1 METPQPSQLPKKPP
15 LQFPDESKAFIDP
28 YLQRNENSTN
38 EQANNRIKPF
48 LTLTYA
54 QSLDSK
60 LSLAPGTQTILSGP
74 ETKAMTH
81 YLRSKHDA
89 ILVGV
94 GTAVADDPALNCR
107 IEGIALAGQP
117 RPVILDPKARWS
129 PGKWPNQLS
138 ACMQLAQQGIG
149 KGPWIVTSTSRE
161 RIDNSYLT
169 CAEKCSGEYIT
180 VANTDGEMDWEEIL
194 IELGDRGI
202 KSLMVEGGAKIINT
216 LLQKKYVHLIDAVI
230 ITIAPVWLGKDGV
243 DVSPP
248 AARSTDGTQAAVA
261 RLTNTR
267 WQQFGQDVV
276 MCGHAQR

>member
-38 EQANNRIKPF
+38 EQDNNRIKPF

-149 KGPWIVTSTSRE
+149 KGPAR
-161 RIDNSYLT
+161 
-169 CAEKCSGEYIT
+169 
-180 VANTDGEMDWEEIL
+180 
-194 IELGDRGI
+194 
-202 KSLMVEGGAKIINT
+202 
-216 LLQKKYVHLIDAVI
+216 
-230 ITIAPVWLGKDGV
+230 
-243 DVSPP
+243 PP
-248 AARSTDGTQAAVA
+248 APPS
-261 RLTNTR
+261 RLRRGLGEGNHGCCFINEPAGRKMTNLP
-267 WQQFGQDVV
+267 VES
-276 MCGHAQR
+276 